1 MWALMNVVGQGVT
14 AKAEHMRTLMDNE
27 AQRTNVVGLGTTAKV
42 YHAWVSTNVVYW
54 DAIPKA

>member
-1 MWALMNVVGQGVT
+1 MNVVGRGVT

-27 AQRTNVVGLGTTAKV
+27 AQRTNVVGLGATAKV
-42 YHAWVSTNVVYW
+42 YHAQVSTNVVYW